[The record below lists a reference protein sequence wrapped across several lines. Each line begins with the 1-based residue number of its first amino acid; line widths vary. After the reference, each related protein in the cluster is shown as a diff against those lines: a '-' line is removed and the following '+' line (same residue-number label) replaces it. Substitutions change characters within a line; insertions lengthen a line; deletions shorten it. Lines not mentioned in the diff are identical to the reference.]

1 MEQTKSQRT
10 AYGLSL
16 VKNATKNHEI
26 VALEADLGKSTMS
39 YMMQETFPDR
49 YLQMGIAEANMTGV
63 AAGLAL
69 TGKIPFM
76 SSFAVFCTARCYDQI
91 RTSIC
96 IPNLNVK
103 ICGSSAGL
111 SDYGDGATHQS
122 IEDIAIMRALPNMS
136 VFVPCD
142 AIQTE
147 QIIDYMADHHGPMYI
162 RINRNDIPLL
172 TEKEQPFIPGELYKL
187 KAGDDLLIIAC
198 GAMVSKSLKA
208 SYELEKMGYSVAVVN
223 APTIKP
229 LNLDS
234 LVTLCKEYDDIIV
247 AEEHSI
253 IGGLASAISD
263 SIDSLLSIK
272 IHRVGIND
280 TFGQSSNSYE
290 DLMDH
295 YGLTSQRIITT
306 AISVLNGNSI

>member
-39 YMMQETFPDR
+39 HMMQEAFPSR
-49 YLQMGIAEANMTGV
+49 YFQMGIAEANMAGV
-63 AAGLAL
+63 AAGLSL
-69 TGKIPFM
+69 TGKVPFM

-122 IEDIAIMRALPNMS
+122 IEDIAIMRALPNMN

-142 AIQTE
+142 AVQTE
-147 QIIDYMADHHGPMYI
+147 QIIDYMATHHGPMYI

-172 TEKEQPFIPGELYKL
+172 TEKKQSFIPGELYKL
-187 KAGDDLLIIAC
+187 KRGSDLLIIAC

-208 SYELEKMGYSVAVVN
+208 SDELEKMGYSVSVVN

-229 LNLDS
+229 INSDS
-234 LVTLCKEYDDIIV
+234 LAALCKEYDDIIV

-263 SIDSLLSIK
+263 SIGNLLSIK
-272 IHRVGIND
+272 IHRVGIHD
-280 TFGQSSNSYE
+280 SFGQSSISYN
-290 DLMDH
+290 DLMEY
-295 YGLTSQRIITT
+295 YGLTSQCIIMT
-306 AISVLNGNSI
+306 ALSILKNKPI